1 MAELIEIK
9 VPDIGDFDEVE
20 IIEVLVAEGDSV
32 EVNQDIITLESDKAA
47 MEIPSPAD
55 GVIKELKVAVGQ
67 KVKQGDV
74 IALAEA
80 ASTTTTQAPAPV
92 KSAPAAPATP
102 TPEAAP
108 EMAAA
113 GGLID
118 IKVPDIGDFDEV
130 EIIEV
135 LVSEGDSVDVN
146 QDIITLESDKAA
158 MEIPSP
164 VAGTVKQLKVAVGD
178 KVKQGD
184 VIAIA
189 ETSAVL
195 STPLPAA
202 ETIPVSSGKE
212 TAATIVAEALSKP
225 APEIEPEP
233 ELAPFAPD
241 SKSGIKQ
248 AHASPSVRQF
258 ARELGVVLSQVGGT
272 GVKGRITKQD
282 VQGFVKQK
290 LNAPAATI
298 GGSAI
303 PPVPVVNFEK
313 FGEIESVELPRIK
326 KISGKHLHACW
337 LNIPHVTQFDE
348 ADITELEQFRKANKE
363 SAAKQGVNLTPLV
376 FIMKAVVA
384 SLKVYPELNASLSED
399 KEHLIIK
406 SYYNIGVA
414 VDTPNGLMV
423 PVIKDVDKKGFL
435 ELAGELGE
443 ISARARDGA
452 LTAKDL
458 QGGTFSISSL
468 GGIGGSFFTPIV
480 NAPEVAILG
489 IGRHK
494 MQPVWNGKEF
504 EPKLMLPLSVSYDH
518 RVVDGAL
525 GARFTT
531 HLNHMLS
538 DIRKVLL

>member
-1 MAELIEIK
+1 MAELIEIR
-9 VPDIGDFDEVE
+9 VPDVGDFDEVE
-20 IIEVLVAEGDSV
+20 IIEVLVAV
-32 EVNQDIITLESDKAA
+32 
-47 MEIPSPAD
+47 
-55 GVIKELKVAVGQ
+55 
-67 KVKQGDV
+67 
-74 IALAEA
+74 
-80 ASTTTTQAPAPV
+80 
-92 KSAPAAPATP
+92 
-102 TPEAAP
+102 
-108 EMAAA
+108 
-113 GGLID
+113 
-118 IKVPDIGDFDEV
+118 
-130 EIIEV
+130 
-135 LVSEGDSVDVN
+135 GDSVDVN

-164 VAGTVKQLKVAVGD
+164 TAGVLKELKVAVGD

-184 VIAIA
+184 LIAIAEVSSANAPQETVVEKPAPTVESKPTEPAAIPTTSGLVEIKVPDIGDFDEVEIIEVLVAVGDSVDANQDIITLESDKAAMEIPSPVAGVIKELKVAIGEKVKQGDVIAIA
-189 ETSAVL
+189 ESASSAPVVEM
-195 STPLPAA
+195 PVA
-202 ETIPVSSGKE
+202 EVSSGKA
-212 TAATIVAEALSKP
+212 TAAAIVAQAMSKQ
-225 APEIEPEP
+225 AQSAAPEP

-241 SKSGIKQ
+241 SKSAIKQ

-258 ARELGVVLSQVGGT
+258 ARELGVILSQVGGS
-272 GVKGRITKQD
+272 GVKGRITKED
-282 VQGFVKQK
+282 VQNFVKQK
-290 LNAPAATI
+290 INAPAVAT

-313 FGEIESVELPRIK
+313 FGAIESVELGRIE

-348 ADITELEQFRKANKE
+348 ADITELEQFRKENKE
-363 SAAKQGVNLTPLV
+363 AAAKQGVNLTPLV

-384 SLKVYPELNASLSED
+384 SLKLYPELNSSLSED
-399 KEHLIIK
+399 KQYLIMK
-406 SYYNIGVA
+406 DYYNIGVA

-489 IGRHK
+489 VGRHK

>member
-80 ASTTTTQAPAPV
+80 ASTTTTEASSPV
-92 KSAPAAPATP
+92 KSAPAAIATP
-102 TPEAAP
+102 SPEAVP
-108 EMAAA
+108 EVVA

-118 IKVPDIGDFDEV
+118 IEVPNIGDFDEV

-195 STPLPAA
+195 STPLPAT

-212 TAATIVAEALSKP
+212 TAAAIVAEALSKP

-290 LNAPAATI
+290 LNAPAATT

-303 PPVPVVNFEK
+303 PPVPIVNFEK

-489 IGRHK
+489 IGRHT